1 MEFLKDGKYIIGFLI
16 GVICSFVIMGGIKNY
31 QGEGNLAMV
40 PDNSNLVVDD
50 KSVVREDLKEV
61 QTIPGITTE
70 TQNLAKE
77 TSVIDNQ
84 SQTTMKPEDPH
95 SPQLQRLDLILRETQ
110 RMVDRLK
117 RDIRT
122 AEIKNQTATLLN
134 QN

>member
-16 GVICSFVIMGGIKNY
+16 GVICSFVIMGGIKNH

-40 PDNSNLVVDD
+40 PNNGDLVVDD
-50 KSVVREDLKEV
+50 KSVVGEDLEGV
-61 QTIPGITTE
+61 QTIPGITTK
-70 TQNLAKE
+70 TQSL
-77 TSVIDNQ
+77 VVDNQ
-84 SQTTMKPEDPH
+84 NQTTMKPEDPH

-122 AEIKNQTATLLN
+122 TEIKNQTATLLN

>member
-16 GVICSFVIMGGIKNY
+16 GVICSFVIMGGIKNN
-31 QGEGNLAMV
+31 QSEGDLAMV
-40 PDNSNLVVDD
+40 PNNSDLVVDD
-50 KSVVREDLKEV
+50 KSVVGEDTKGV
-61 QTIPGITTE
+61 KTIPSTTTK
-70 TQNLAKE
+70 TQSLVKE
-77 TSVIDNQ
+77 TSPVDNQ

-117 RDIRT
+117 IDIRT
-122 AEIKNQTATLLN
+122 TEIKNQTATLLN